1 MNRGGDYGH
10 QLGSSR
16 SFLESF
22 RSACSILLIGPIH
35 CIPLGFFQNT
45 RKNDQYAAETIEKV
59 QMKKL
64 NTNTRMK
71 YLNTTFGQ
79 NPRCNRYFA
88 RTCTL
93 GITNKKIRNSNW
105 SILGCITQQRIE
117 TIEWGATFKF
127 FWLKWIMHCKL
138 HKAAGTYM

>member
-64 NTNTRMK
+64 NTHTRMK
-71 YLNTTFGQ
+71 YLNTTLGKVIKSFE
-79 NPRCNRYFA
+79 
-88 RTCTL
+88 CT
-93 GITNKKIRNSNW
+93 KI
-105 SILGCITQQRIE
+105 Q
-117 TIEWGATFKF
+117 GATVILLEHVLLGSPIKRFET
-127 FWLKWIMHCKL
+127 L
-138 HKAAGTYM
+138 TDRS